1 MKFFTEQL
9 MGGFASLGN
18 HLKKLLS
25 FFRLDDPNVIFYIF
39 LTAFVLDSVLAVF
52 FKIPVFVGV
61 MIVFLPFLLTSIT
74 LQGKEKWFFVGFFAL
89 FILTGIFSGWY
100 YIFDRKNISDVL
112 FILVFATSYYFYRQQ
127 SERLSVLTPKI
138 FFIVALMLFGATFAG
153 YNSLKWM
160 ELKSL
165 NSSNVSGIKKTLAD
179 DEKQELNLSKS
190 KNRKK
195 LKQKAAKPADTEVFR
210 HYRNGLFRLPHVAA
224 YFFGFLFIYFGYQF
238 QRDKQKIY
246 LFFCILAFG
255 LMFFTGV
262 RTWVAVFAVSLILY
276 AIQRR
281 YFKYAA
287 IMFLVGLV
295 FVLFREALYAQ
306 TKETFIGQFFSLL
319 ITATENFTR
328 LSRMV
333 IWKSWWLEMNR
344 FSFENWITG
353 KGFYMSVTA
362 NYRNLNW
369 AEWFHNDFLSII
381 FSYGIIG
388 FAFYAGLF
396 VRIFR
401 DNKDLIMNNVFLF
414 TFYFTMLFAA
424 FFNGMYYYFP
434 ILLMF
439 LFVKLLQQEREK
451 KCVQ

>member
-1 MKFFTEQL
+1 M
-9 MGGFASLGN
+9 
-18 HLKKLLS
+18 
-25 FFRLDDPNVIFYIF
+25 
-39 LTAFVLDSVLAVF
+39 
-52 FKIPVFVGV
+52 
-61 MIVFLPFLLTSIT
+61 
-74 LQGKEKWFFVGFFAL
+74 
-89 FILTGIFSGWY
+89 
-100 YIFDRKNISDVL
+100 
-112 FILVFATSYYFYRQQ
+112 
-127 SERLSVLTPKI
+127 
-138 FFIVALMLFGATFAG
+138 
-153 YNSLKWM
+153 
-160 ELKSL
+160 
-165 NSSNVSGIKKTLAD
+165 
-179 DEKQELNLSKS
+179 
-190 KNRKK
+190 
-195 LKQKAAKPADTEVFR
+195 
-210 HYRNGLFRLPHVAA
+210 
-224 YFFGFLFIYFGYQF
+224 
-238 QRDKQKIY
+238 
-246 LFFCILAFG
+246 

-276 AIQRR
+276 AIQRK

-295 FVLFREALYAQ
+295 LVVFREALYAQ

-319 ITATENFTR
+319 ITATENFSR
-328 LSRMV
+328 LSRIV
-333 IWKSWWLEMNR
+333 IWKSWWIEITR

-353 KGFYMSVTA
+353 KGFYMSIVL
-362 NYRNLNW
+362 NFKNLRW
-369 AEWFHNDFLSII
+369 AEWFHNDFLSIM

-388 FAFYAGLF
+388 FAFYVGLF